1 MLALKEAEL
10 TSQLHRLPR
19 WAVDLLLPP
28 TCPGCGRAVVEGSA
42 LCARC
47 WSAVRFIEPPLCPIY
62 GTPFSED
69 LGEGTVSAEAMADPP
84 PFRRARS
91 AVVYGD
97 VARRLVHQLKYHDR
111 PHVADAMANA
121 MLRAGAMLL
130 LDKPLIVPVPLY
142 RWRLWRRQFNQAALL
157 AAGIARR
164 GGVLH
169 DPLALQRIKP
179 TGTQVGL
186 SLTQRNEN
194 VRGAFRVPESARTRI
209 AGRNILL
216 VDDVYTSGATVKA
229 ATRALLRGG
238 AGSVD
243 VLTFARVLP

>member
-1 MLALKEAEL
+1 
-10 TSQLHRLPR
+10 
-19 WAVDLLLPP
+19 
-28 TCPGCGRAVVEGSA
+28 
-42 LCARC
+42 
-47 WSAVRFIEPPLCPIY
+47 
-62 GTPFSED
+62 
-69 LGEGTVSAEAMADPP
+69 
-84 PFRRARS
+84 
-91 AVVYGD
+91 
-97 VARRLVHQLKYHDR
+97 
-111 PHVADAMANA
+111 MANA

-130 LDKPLIVPVPLY
+130 QNNPLIVPVPLY

-164 GGVLH
+164 GGVPH